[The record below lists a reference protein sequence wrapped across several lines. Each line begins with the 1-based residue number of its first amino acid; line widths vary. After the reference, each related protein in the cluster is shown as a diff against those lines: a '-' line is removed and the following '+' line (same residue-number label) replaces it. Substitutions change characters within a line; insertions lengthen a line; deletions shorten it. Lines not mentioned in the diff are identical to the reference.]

1 MLTVA
6 VTDHQDLD
14 TGAVSVFFDP
24 TETLIVLLGDVD
36 RVLSDDLEHAGRDAI
51 DHAQSITI
59 DAAGVTFMD
68 SVGVAFL
75 VRLAAGIATKQQV
88 VLRDPSLS
96 VLDLLQITGSIP
108 LFRVTSS

>member
-1 MLTVA
+1 M
-6 VTDHQDLD
+6 TDDQDLD
-14 TGAVSVFFDP
+14 SGAVSVFFD
-24 TETLIVLLGDVD
+24 ESGTLIVLVGDVD
-36 RVLSDDLEHAGRDAI
+36 RVLSEDLEHAGRDAI
-51 DHAQSITI
+51 DHGQPITI
-59 DAAGVTFMD
+59 DAEGVTFMD

-75 VRLAAGIATKQQV
+75 VRLAASLPAKEQV